1 MSESTAE
8 SATKK
13 SRSAPKGRPTPK
25 AKDHQAA
32 LHSAYHKAKMQW
44 YALGAVFV
52 LAVIAAI
59 VLLSIFTEG
68 NAGSP
73 HG

>member
-25 AKDHQAA
+25 KNDKVAIRA
-32 LHSAYHKAKMQW
+32 AYHKAKMQW

-59 VLLSIFTEG
+59 VLLTIYTEG